1 MTTRST
7 FVQTRETLSTGSALA
22 SVAIR
27 QEISASWQR
36 CLQGGLDPCGMPEDA
51 AVSNQ
56 SLRIAR
62 QARER
67 LMRLV
72 RPELE
77 LLSAQIAGANFM
89 CAFADETGVVLDTIM
104 DTDFSEGPCG
114 RSIRPGSIWLEEK
127 RGTNA
132 LGLALLSG
140 RSSMVMGGEHF
151 FSCHGGVSCVAAP
164 IMASDG
170 RIVGL
175 LDASSEVTERQ
186 YHTQALV
193 TLAATNIENRLF
205 AEAHQDDYIVQFH
218 QRAEYLATQ
227 SVGLIGIDE
236 GGRITG
242 ANRMSARLLDGEH
255 LATAS
260 LFSDL
265 FRGDVQAVLRTLARG
280 ETVQLWDRSNAGFF
294 ARLHPGSLQPQ
305 VARGWRLRDV
315 PAARRV
321 APQTGAIVLDDDMVR
336 ECARVA
342 KRAASLG
349 QAVCIRGLSGTGKTR
364 LAEAVH
370 RHVHGEGTLIAV
382 DCNSLGPAA
391 QGIAAVHALLQG
403 YVTPDLMAES
413 GGTLV
418 LENIAS
424 LEDLGTDAFAGLL
437 TTLRHAITERQWC
450 VLATDRT
457 DSEKVDWHPRA
468 IGELRM
474 LTVEL
479 PSLAARTDFPKIAR
493 SMLVELS
500 PDHRLSAKAIKALGK
515 IDRRDNLNDLRH
527 HLQVL
532 AAQCPAGV
540 LRDVH
545 VARFL
550 TIQDAADQVC
560 PRCDGTS
567 IRRQRCLEIR
577 RMYRVCQCNVALTA
591 RRLGVSRNTVYTH
604 LKD

>member
-1 MTTRST
+1 MTTKSA
-7 FVQTRETLSTGSALA
+7 FLQARETLSTGSALA

-36 CLQGGLDPCGMPEDA
+36 CLQSGLDPCGVPEDA
-51 AVSNQ
+51 AVSDQ
-56 SLRIAR
+56 TLKAAR

-104 DTDFSEGPCG
+104 DTEFSEGPCG
-114 RSIRPGSIWLEEK
+114 RSIRAGSIWREDQ

-151 FSCHGGVSCVAAP
+151 FGCHGGVSCVAAP
-164 IMASDG
+164 IVASDG

-175 LDASSEVTERQ
+175 LDASSEVAERQ

-205 AEAHQDDYIVQFH
+205 AEAHRDDYIIQFH

-227 SVGLIGIDE
+227 SVGLIGVDE
-236 GGRITG
+236 SGRITG
-242 ANRMSARLLDGEH
+242 ANRMSARLLAGAH

-265 FRGDVQAVLRTLARG
+265 FRGDVQAVLRRLSRG

-294 ARLHPGSLQPQ
+294 ARLDPGSLQPQ
-305 VARGWRLRDV
+305 VARGWRMQDV

-321 APQTGAIVLDDDMVR
+321 APQTGAVVQDDDMAR

-349 QAVCIRGLSGTGKTR
+349 QAVCIRGQAGTGKTR
-364 LAEAVH
+364 LAEVVH
-370 RHVHGEGTLIAV
+370 RHVHGDGPLIAV
-382 DCNSLGPAA
+382 DCENLRPAA
-391 QGIAAVHALLQG
+391 QGMAAVHALLQG
-403 YVTPDLMAES
+403 YVAPDLFGET

-418 LENIAS
+418 LENIAG
-424 LEDLGTDAFAGLL
+424 LDDLGTGVFSGLL
-437 TTLRHAITERQWC
+437 GTLRHAIAERHWC

-457 DSEKVDWHPRA
+457 DADKADLYPKA
-468 IGELRM
+468 IEELRM
-474 LTVEL
+474 LSVEL
-479 PSLAARTDFPKIAR
+479 PVLAARTDFHKIAR
-493 SMLVELS
+493 NMLAELS
-500 PDHRLSAKAIKALGK
+500 PDHRLSAKAIKALGDM
-515 IDRRDNLNDLRH
+515 DRRDNLNDLRH

-532 AAQCPAGV
+532 AARCPAGV

-545 VARFL
+545 VNRFL
-550 TIQDAADQVC
+550 VTQDAADQAC